1 MRIVLA
7 LVTFGVLLAGS
18 QAAQSHD
25 WSEEKLYVVEC
36 RVITTSPNGKKETQM
51 GPMLTVAEGRTAVI
65 NDVTE
70 TPIVASVADRGQ
82 GEQPRI
88 TVLKEGTTI
97 ELVVHD
103 EGRGFVTFDARI
115 ETSKIADLKE
125 KEAGHGRRRQC
136 ARWEAHR
143 VRVMEL
149 AALDEEFA
157 VPLPGITARD
167 GTEDEAK
174 ARRVE
179 FTIHTP
185 DMPRRW
191 YSSSEMAAA
200 ARRKSWLWQMWMIV
214 LRTLAAV

>member
-1 MRIVLA
+1 MRIVPALA
-7 LVTFGVLLAGS
+7 MFGVLLCGA

-25 WSEEKLYVVEC
+25 WPKEKLYVVEC
-36 RVITTSPNGKKETQM
+36 RVVATSPDGQSDIQL

-70 TPIVASVADRGQ
+70 TPIVASVASRRG
-82 GEQPRI
+82 GEEPRI

-103 EGRGFVTFDARI
+103 EGRGFVTLDALI
-115 ETSKIADLKE
+115 ETSKITDLKE
-125 KEAGHGRRRQC
+125 KEAGNGRRRQC
-136 ARWEAHR
+136 ARLESHR

-157 VPLPGITARD
+157 VALHGTD
-167 GTEDEAK
+167 GKAK
-174 ARRVE
+174 ARNVE
-179 FTIHTP
+179 FTVHAP
-185 DMPRRW
+185 DAPRHW
-191 YSSSEMAAA
+191 YSASELQAAA
-200 ARRKSWLWQMWMIV
+200 KRKSWLWQMWLVV